1 MSNTVI
7 RRWATRQQINAIK
20 AMLRGFYME
29 GEEAADLID
38 ELHASLHDS
47 SWKRIGSG
55 DLEAF
60 ADTMRA
66 ECEAFAEQEIE
77 QHHKEMAA

>member
-7 RRWATRQQINAIK
+7 RRWATRQQINQLK
-20 AMLRGFYME
+20 AMLRGCYME
-29 GEEAADLID
+29 GEEAAELIE

-47 SWKRIGSG
+47 SWKRIGSA
-55 DLEAF
+55 DLEAV

-66 ECEAFAEQEIE
+66 ECAAFSEQEIE
-77 QHHKEMAA
+77 QHQGAAA